1 MPFLEN
7 NNDQEPLVS
16 VVMCTY
22 NGEKFLQR
30 QLESLF
36 EQTYTNIEIIIAD
49 DASTDNTQQILK
61 ENASKDKRIR
71 LLFHQKNIGYNKNFE
86 HALQLVHGMYISICD
101 QDDIWHPSKIKRMM
115 EVWPPHSPL
124 IYCNSLRFTEEPLN
138 WDAPFPK
145 RYRRFEGTDPRKLAV
160 FNTVS
165 GHALM
170 LRTDFLPKILP
181 FADKVYYDWWSAAV
195 AACNG
200 GVTYLPEVLIYQRVH
215 GENVSMSK
223 GCSYDD
229 KDYKFIFN
237 NSLLLFLKKC
247 CTIPNMIAGHK
258 IFFESFYELWQESIT
273 KKFDLPLFLFLLKY
287 RKLIFHYKNK
297 PLAIFSHVKHSFRIA
312 SNSMTK

>member
-101 QDDIWHPSKIKRMM
+101 QDDIWHPNKIKRMM
-115 EVWPPHSPL
+115 
-124 IYCNSLRFTEEPLN
+124 
-138 WDAPFPK
+138 
-145 RYRRFEGTDPRKLAV
+145 
-160 FNTVS
+160 
-165 GHALM
+165 
-170 LRTDFLPKILP
+170 
-181 FADKVYYDWWSAAV
+181 
-195 AACNG
+195 
-200 GVTYLPEVLIYQRVH
+200 
-215 GENVSMSK
+215 
-223 GCSYDD
+223 
-229 KDYKFIFN
+229 
-237 NSLLLFLKKC
+237 
-247 CTIPNMIAGHK
+247 
-258 IFFESFYELWQESIT
+258 
-273 KKFDLPLFLFLLKY
+273 
-287 RKLIFHYKNK
+287 
-297 PLAIFSHVKHSFRIA
+297 
-312 SNSMTK
+312 